1 MKSKNQYCWQ
11 AIAQSFLD
19 DDRMINSYCIK
30 EAQCL
35 MMSLGSKIS
44 GEPGFIYFLTHRE
57 RLLELSRYQAGFEYK
72 ISYSVISNWFR
83 GFGLLAAWRLGYR
96 SIEANNLLARL
107 FSYDD
112 FEYYAKNDFEK
123 NIGNHYHIHMLK
135 KEQKDALQ
143 SQDIARLRLYVD
155 LAPEPGR
162 KLKQLLCLAVKLELK
177 KAAAALLGWLPEHP
191 ELIEDDCLLP
201 LLKVLMLPS
210 ESDNGLQEKLN
221 NPEQYPLL
229 KNLLDNKTFKENWFQ
244 WLMQNGLLTSSVMKK
259 MLDMGMPTNIVINH
273 NTYLSGDYN
282 SLHQLFKDYDH
293 DLSVCETMHL
303 FQEMKPCI
311 LPIIR
316 RKNLCHGKSVEKLTL
331 GFSPSASDM
340 YKLILLYCELADA
353 FAEWENEKS

>member
-11 AIAQSFLD
+11 AIARPFLD
-19 DDRMINSYCIK
+19 DDRMINSYCTK

-44 GEPGFIYFLTHRE
+44 GEPGFIYFLTHRDE
-57 RLLELSRYQAGFEYK
+57 VVALSHYQAGFKYK
-72 ISYSVISNWFR
+72 ISDSGISNWFR

-96 SIEANNLLARL
+96 SIEANDLLARL
-107 FSYDD
+107 FAYGD
-112 FEYYAKNDFEK
+112 FESSANYDFEK
-123 NIGNHYHIHMLK
+123 QIGNHYHIHMLK
-135 KEQKDALQ
+135 NEQKNALQ

-162 KLKQLLCLAVKLELK
+162 KLKQLLCLAVKLGLK
-177 KAAAALLGWLPEHP
+177 KAAEEMLGWLPEHP
-191 ELIEDDCLLP
+191 ELIEDDSLLP

-244 WLMQNGLLTSSVMKK
+244 WLMQNGLLSSSVMKT
-259 MLDMGMPTNIVINH
+259 MLDMGMPTNSVINH

-282 SLHQLFKDYDH
+282 HFRQLFKDYDH
-293 DLSVCETMHL
+293 ELSVCETMHL
-303 FQEMKPCI
+303 FQEMKPYI

-316 RKNLCHGKSVEKLTL
+316 RKNLCRGKSVEKMTR
-331 GFSPSASDM
+331 GFSPSAPHM